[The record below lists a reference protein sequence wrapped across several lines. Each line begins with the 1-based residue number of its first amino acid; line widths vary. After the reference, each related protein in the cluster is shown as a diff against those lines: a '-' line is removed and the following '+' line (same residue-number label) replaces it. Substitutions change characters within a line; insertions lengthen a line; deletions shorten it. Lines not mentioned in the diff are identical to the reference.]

1 MANET
6 NSAFPA
12 PHAPNVTAD
21 PVEGEETVTLNIDG
35 EDVTVRAGT
44 NVLEAAKL
52 IDKDICHF
60 CYHPGLSIAAS
71 CRQCL
76 VQIEKMGKLQ
86 PSCQVEV
93 REGMVVHTNSA
104 EVLKARQ
111 EMLEFTLK
119 NHRQTDFSRFQAAV
133 AKIDACVEC
142 HLVSGGYDYLLKFVT
157 AGITEYQTIM
167 EGRIDGE
174 IGIDKYFSFVVIK
187 SPFTKPHLP
196 LTTLFD
202 PRVPA

>member
-111 EMLEFTLK
+111 EM
-119 NHRQTDFSRFQAAV
+119 
-133 AKIDACVEC
+133 
-142 HLVSGGYDYLLKFVT
+142 
-157 AGITEYQTIM
+157 TI
-167 EGRIDGE
+167 
-174 IGIDKYFSFVVIK
+174 KVFF
-187 SPFTKPHLP
+187 L
-196 LTTLFD
+196 
-202 PRVPA
+202 A